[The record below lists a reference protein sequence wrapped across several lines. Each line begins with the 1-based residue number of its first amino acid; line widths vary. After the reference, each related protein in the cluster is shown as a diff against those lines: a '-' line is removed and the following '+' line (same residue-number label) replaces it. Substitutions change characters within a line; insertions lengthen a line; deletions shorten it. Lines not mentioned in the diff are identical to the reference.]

1 MKTVIDR
8 AAIRR
13 RANLAHTA
21 SLGGL
26 LVLLGSVAVNLWKPD
41 MTWLSGTMLFA
52 GGAAAMVGIYF
63 ANRWV
68 RKPRP
73 EDILDKA
80 LKGLSDQH
88 RLYHYTRYGDHLLLT
103 PNGVVI
109 LETVN
114 LEGQFSYQEGRWQQ
128 KMSLGRALRFF
139 VEERLGD
146 PSRRV
151 QEQVT
156 SLHGYLIEGLP
167 SGTTLP
173 IQGMIIFTHPLAEV
187 KVEKPP
193 LPVVQPDKLAK
204 KVPHPSP
211 KLPSEDYQHVRLR
224 LDTLMDLRDL

>member
-1 MKTVIDR
+1 MKTIIDR
-8 AAIRR
+8 AAMRR
-13 RANLAHTA
+13 RASLAHTA

-41 MTWLSGTMLFA
+41 LTWLSGTMLFA

-73 EDILDKA
+73 EDILDKS

-103 PNGVVI
+103 PNGLVI

-114 LEGQFSYQEGRWQQ
+114 LEGQFSYQDGHWKQ
-128 KMSLGRALRFF
+128 KMSIGRALRFF

-146 PSRRV
+146 PNRRI
-151 QEQVT
+151 QEET
-156 SLHGYLIEGLP
+156 SVLQQYLMEGLH
-167 SGTTLP
+167 SETQIP
-173 IQGMIIFTHPLAEV
+173 IQGLIVFTHPMAEV
-187 KVEKPP
+187 KIEQPP
-193 LPVVQPDKLAK
+193 IPVVNPDKLSK
-204 KVPHPSP
+204 KVPHPGS
-211 KLPSEDYQHVRLR
+211 KLPPEDYQHLKSR
-224 LDTLMDLRDL
+224 LDALIDLAS